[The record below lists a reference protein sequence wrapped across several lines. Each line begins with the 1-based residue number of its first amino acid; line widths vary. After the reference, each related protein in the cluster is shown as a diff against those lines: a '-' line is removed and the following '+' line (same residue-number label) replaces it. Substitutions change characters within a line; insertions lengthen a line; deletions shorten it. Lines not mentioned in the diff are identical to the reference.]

1 VKLITASALRRA
13 VSGKKVLVD
22 TNVVIYL
29 TDNIE
34 PYAGLSRLLFE
45 MVEAGDVFAVIS
57 VVSVAEVMQGP
68 LKKGNIK
75 TAVAVKDYLF
85 NFPNTV
91 CQEITGDV
99 VDRMGKDQRVSWP
112 QLRTVD
118 GLIIASGLAHNVDRI
133 VSNDGHFRKALPSKL
148 ALTFDKR

>member
-1 VKLITASALRRA
+1 MRFFFIFFRA
-13 VSGKKVLVD
+13 AND
-22 TNVVIYL
+22 PHL

-57 VVSVAEVMQGP
+57 VVTVAEVMQGP
-68 LKKGNIK
+68 LKNGNMK

-91 CQEITGDV
+91 CQEITSDV
-99 VDRMGKDQRVSWP
+99 VDRMGKDQRVTWA

-118 GLIIASGLAHNVDRI
+118 SLIIASGLAHTVERI